1 MTHEKPGAIDVA
13 DAGDDNN
20 GATDTSVAGVAIIDE
35 DMLRGKIHE
44 IRGQKVMLDFE
55 LAEIY
60 GYSTTA
66 FNQQVKNNA
75 AKFEG
80 EDFMFQ
86 LESNEF
92 ENLMS
97 NKLTSS
103 WGGRRKLPFAF
114 TEQGVYMLMTVLRG
128 ELATKQSRALVRLF
142 KHMKDRISENQGL
155 LDERDRLRLASQ
167 IADNML
173 DIAVLKRDLTKVE
186 AEVAKVVDELGE
198 TVRHSE
204 LNGIMERFGEACA
217 RDGFLVLDGNPVP
230 AAAFHAAV
238 FACARRNVLV
248 VDDYPGAKTL
258 ALLGQVHPG
267 VEVTL
272 FTDNR
277 GRGLCADDIEGFRRN
292 NPEARLELR
301 ATGGR
306 VHDRYVFIDYG
317 TDNEMLYHCGASI
330 KDAGGRVTTITR
342 IIDAAEYHPL
352 FERLLEEPTIELD

>member
-1 MTHEKPGAIDVA
+1 MTHEKPVAIDVA

-103 WGGRRKLPFAF
+103 WGGR
-114 TEQGVYMLMTVLRG
+114 
-128 ELATKQSRALVRLF
+128 
-142 KHMKDRISENQGL
+142 
-155 LDERDRLRLASQ
+155 
-167 IADNML
+167 
-173 DIAVLKRDLTKVE
+173 
-186 AEVAKVVDELGE
+186 
-198 TVRHSE
+198 
-204 LNGIMERFGEACA
+204 
-217 RDGFLVLDGNPVP
+217 
-230 AAAFHAAV
+230 
-238 FACARRNVLV
+238 
-248 VDDYPGAKTL
+248 
-258 ALLGQVHPG
+258 
-267 VEVTL
+267 
-272 FTDNR
+272 
-277 GRGLCADDIEGFRRN
+277 
-292 NPEARLELR
+292 
-301 ATGGR
+301 
-306 VHDRYVFIDYG
+306 
-317 TDNEMLYHCGASI
+317 
-330 KDAGGRVTTITR
+330 VTTITR